1 VWRLLIVAFLALTCI
16 ASAVAQSNRPSP
28 SPGRG
33 NQQPKSIA
41 QPAQQQPAADQRG
54 TDNAPLIV
62 RVIPTPKTEQESTQD
77 QTQRDDESSANWWMV
92 RLTGVIAIIGL
103 IQAFVFWVQAGRL
116 KATII
121 KMDEIATG
129 QTNDMQDSIAQAGRA
144 AAAMEH
150 VAHAMAEN
158 VENLKITVG
167 INREIADRQK
177 LVTELQSRAYLS
189 VIFNGIV
196 PQDSTTGIRFQP
208 SVMLINN
215 GNTPAYKVIF
225 RTATDVLPHP
235 LPNDFGFP
243 LPDAL
248 PHRSISVIGPR
259 LHKIMSA
266 VVPKLYSD
274 VEVEQIKIGIGQR
287 LHMWG
292 HVTYEDAF
300 GIERYVK
307 YSFSFYYLA
316 DGKSSMSTDTAHHND
331 SS

>member
-1 VWRLLIVAFLALTCI
+1 VALGRVLLAILLLV
-16 ASAVAQSNRPSP
+16 AVATIAAAQSKR
-28 SPGRG
+28 
-33 NQQPKSIA
+33 QPEPIP
-41 QPAQQQPAADQRG
+41 QRTQQQSTTDQRG
-54 TDNAPLIV
+54 TDNMPLVV
-62 RVIPTPKTEQESTQD
+62 RVLPAPKTAEEAAQD
-77 QTQRDDESSANWWMV
+77 QSQRNDEASANWWMV
-92 RLTGVIAIIGL
+92 KLTGIIALIGL

-116 KATII
+116 KATIT

-144 AAAMEH
+144 AAAMER
-150 VAHAMAEN
+150 VAQAMAEN
-158 VENLKITVG
+158 VENLKTTVG

-196 PQDSTTGIRFQP
+196 PQDSKTGIRFQP
-208 SVMLINN
+208 SVALLNN
-215 GNTPAYKVIF
+215 GNTPAYKVVF

-259 LHKIMSA
+259 LNKILSA

-274 VEVEQIKIGIGQR
+274 VEVEQIKIGVGQR

-316 DGKSSMSTDTAHHND
+316 DGKSSMSMDTAHHND
-331 SS
+331 SD